1 MQKVNTVQIQWDSQR
16 SPGGKF
22 ARDQKRISEA
32 LGRDP
37 KSTDLNKRHP
47 FDVDITRI
55 PPGVASCPY
64 HSHSA
69 QWEFYVVI
77 SGSGKVR
84 HAGGMVDIASGD
96 AFLFKPSEAHQ
107 LINDTDKDLLLYVIA
122 DNPVGETC
130 HYPDSEKW
138 AVRSPE
144 YRLVRSESLDYYDGE
159 E

>member
-1 MQKVNTVQIQWDSQR
+1 MQKVNTSQIEWEAQR

-22 ARDQKRISEA
+22 GRAQKKISEA

-37 KSTDLNKRHP
+37 RASDINKRHP
-47 FDVDITRI
+47 FDVDITKI

-69 QWEFYVVI
+69 QWEFYLVI
-77 SGSGKVR
+77 SGRGNLR
-84 HAGGMVDIASGD
+84 HAGGLLAIEPGD
-96 AFLFKPSEAHQ
+96 SFLFRPNEPHQ
-107 LINDTDKDLLLYVIA
+107 LINDQDEDLLLYVIA

-130 HYPDSEKW
+130 YYPDSGKW
-138 AVRSPE
+138 AVRAPE
-144 YRLVRSESLDYYDGE
+144 YRLIRSEPLDYYDGE